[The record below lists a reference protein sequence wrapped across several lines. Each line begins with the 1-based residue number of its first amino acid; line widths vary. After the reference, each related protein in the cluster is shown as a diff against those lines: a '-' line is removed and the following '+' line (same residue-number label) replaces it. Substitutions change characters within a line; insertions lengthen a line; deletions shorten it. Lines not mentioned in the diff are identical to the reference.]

1 VTPARSAKRRR
12 RTPIERYIEEGTIDR
27 RTQWEINQNARG
39 LTRITVRVHRDDM
52 KMVKAYCAS
61 LLKAREPLVD

>member
-1 VTPARSAKRRR
+1 M
-12 RTPIERYIEEGTIDR
+12 DR

-52 KMVKAYCAS
+52 KMVKAYCGS
-61 LLKAREPLVD
+61 LLKARQPLVD